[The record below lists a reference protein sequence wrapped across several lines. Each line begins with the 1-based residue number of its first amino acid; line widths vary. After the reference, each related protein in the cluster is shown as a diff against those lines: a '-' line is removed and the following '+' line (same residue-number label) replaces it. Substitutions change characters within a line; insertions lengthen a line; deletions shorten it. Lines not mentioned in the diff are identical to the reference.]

1 MWRKKKKMLR
11 ISNWNPLSVFI
22 HFPCRSYH
30 HFPPRLRS
38 NYPVAPQCIIWY
50 FNCLRSGHIPR
61 KPPLRFCF
69 LSKISTQKLQVM
81 SSCRDVSL
89 CKKKKNHRM
98 IKQTPL
104 CLEMLD
110 KLNPPLVVFFL
121 RRWVTRTSWNWFTAL
136 WGGWPSSVR
145 SSLCGE
151 TPTFAAWGTI
161 IASPPCSATRRKAIC
176 SPWR

>member
-1 MWRKKKKMLR
+1 MWRKKKKCSKFQTETLCQF
-11 ISNWNPLSVFI
+11 LSIFLVGAI
-22 HFPCRSYH
+22 ITSLLVSDLIILWP
-30 HFPPRLRS
+30 
-38 NYPVAPQCIIWY
+38 PQCIIWY